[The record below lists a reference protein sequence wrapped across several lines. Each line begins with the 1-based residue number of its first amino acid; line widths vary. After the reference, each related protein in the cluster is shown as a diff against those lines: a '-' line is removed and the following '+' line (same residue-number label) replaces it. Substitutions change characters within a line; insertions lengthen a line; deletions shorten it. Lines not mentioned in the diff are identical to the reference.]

1 MSAREFL
8 DDDMMRWEAYVS
20 GGQPDGP
27 KAARIYFLSL
37 DSPLARARY
46 VRHESGSVAVAQ
58 KELRALSD
66 DELREMLA
74 ASVPND

>member
-1 MSAREFL
+1 MAREFM

-37 DSPLARARY
+37 DSPLARARF
-46 VRHESGSVAVAQ
+46 VPHESRDVARAE
-58 KELRALSD
+58 KELRAMSD
-66 DELREMLA
+66 DDLRELLT

>member
-1 MSAREFL
+1 MAREFM

-27 KAARIYFLSL
+27 KAARVYFLSL

-46 VRHESGSVAVAQ
+46 VPHESRSVPAAER
-58 KELRALSD
+58 ELRAMSD
-66 DELREMLA
+66 DDLRELLQ
-74 ASVPND
+74 ASVLND

>member
-1 MSAREFL
+1 MAREFM
-8 DDDMMRWEAYVS
+8 DDEMMRWEAYVS

-46 VRHESGSVAVAQ
+46 VAHESRKVATAER
-58 KELRALSD
+58 ELRAMSD
-66 DELREMLA
+66 DDLRELLA
-74 ASVPND
+74 ASTPND

>member
-1 MSAREFL
+1 MAREFM
-8 DDDMMRWEAYVS
+8 DDDMMRWEVYVS

-46 VRHESGSVAVAQ
+46 VPHESRSVAVAER
-58 KELRALSD
+58 ELRTMSD
-66 DELREMLA
+66 DELRKLLQ
-74 ASVPND
+74 ASVLND

>member
-1 MSAREFL
+1 MAREFM

-37 DSPLARARY
+37 DSPLARARFIP
-46 VRHESGSVAVAQ
+46 HESRSVATAER
-58 KELRALSD
+58 ELRAMSD
-66 DELREMLA
+66 DDLRELLQ

>member
-1 MSAREFL
+1 MAREFM

-37 DSPLARARY
+37 DSPLARARF
-46 VRHESGSVAVAQ
+46 VPHDSRSVATAER
-58 KELRALSD
+58 ELRAMSD
-66 DELREMLA
+66 DDLRELLQ
-74 ASVPND
+74 ASVLND

>member
-1 MSAREFL
+1 MAREFM

-27 KAARIYFLSL
+27 KAARIYFLGL

-46 VRHESGSVAVAQ
+46 VPHESRSVATAER
-58 KELRALSD
+58 ELRAMSD
-66 DELREMLA
+66 DDLRELLQ
-74 ASVPND
+74 ASVLND